1 MTGEQV
7 SAMDITKLSLTWS
20 CQKVYAHAVIYKL
33 IAGVLRQAKSLLS
46 DNLPPSSKTGGFEPQ
61 RRPTDNGSPGRDQPT
76 SERRTGKP

>member
-33 IAGVLRQAKSLLS
+33 IAGVLRQAKPLLS
-46 DNLPPSSKTGGFEPQ
+46 DNLPPIPRRAALSRNDDRQ
-61 RRPTDNGSPGRDQPT
+61 RELWPGPAHV
-76 SERRTGKP
+76 